1 MNQAREMTR
10 PGEQA
15 RERVGLEQYY
25 SEAGPDY
32 AAWSAAFN
40 MHFGYFRPGMNPF
53 DREPMLEQMN
63 LEVLDRL
70 RVPPERRTRLADLGC
85 GVGAT
90 MRSIAARLP
99 LADLTGITLVPWQ
112 IERGEQLTR
121 ASAGGERTR
130 YVRGDYEAAPVAS
143 GSCDAVYESS
153 CYATGS
159 AKAALLREAH
169 RLLQPGGRI
178 AVADGFLADD
188 GPTRGLRGKI
198 LRKLCECWVIDCLGQ
213 LDAFTAELRR
223 LGFVEIEVEYL
234 QYRVAPSVLHIPY
247 VTLKFLFTQVLFG
260 PNRMTRARWNNVIAP
275 ALLPFAGKPGRTDAL
290 LSRDRNEGL
299 NASREGRADA
309 PFRSSS
315 GRRRR
320 RRRSRVR

>member
-10 PGEQA
+10 PVEQA

-40 MHFGYFRPGMNPF
+40 MHFGYFRLGMNLF

-70 RVPPERRTRLADLGC
+70 RMPPERRTRLADLGC

-121 ASAGGERTR
+121 ASALRTEP
-130 YVRGDYEAAPVAS
+130 D
-143 GSCDAVYESS
+143 DAR
-153 CYATGS
+153 
-159 AKAALLREAH
+159 ALEQR
-169 RLLQPGGRI
+169 
-178 AVADGFLADD
+178 D
-188 GPTRGLRGKI
+188 
-198 LRKLCECWVIDCLGQ
+198 
-213 LDAFTAELRR
+213 
-223 LGFVEIEVEYL
+223 
-234 QYRVAPSVLHIPY
+234 
-247 VTLKFLFTQVLFG
+247 
-260 PNRMTRARWNNVIAP
+260 RAR
-275 ALLPFAGKPGRTDAL
+275 ALAVRRKTGRTDAL